1 MYVYISIYIHT
12 YIILNNILIH
22 IYHNAYIL
30 FFHLAIHIIDTD
42 YIYLYIYIML
52 GLISQGVRIL
62 IALII
67 TVEERGEENKGR
79 EGRRKNKRVG
89 RGGHG
94 EVLWHRLC

>member
-1 MYVYISIYIHT
+1 
-12 YIILNNILIH
+12 
-22 IYHNAYIL
+22 
-30 FFHLAIHIIDTD
+30 
-42 YIYLYIYIML
+42 ML
-52 GLISQGVRIL
+52 GLISQGVRILVL

-94 EVLWHRLC
+94 EVLWHRLW